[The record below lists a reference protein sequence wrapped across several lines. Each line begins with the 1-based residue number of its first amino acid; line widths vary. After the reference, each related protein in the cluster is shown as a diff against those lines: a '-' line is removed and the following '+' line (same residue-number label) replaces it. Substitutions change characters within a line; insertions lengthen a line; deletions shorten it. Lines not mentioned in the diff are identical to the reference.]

1 MLAVA
6 NKGDTI
12 ELGLQVIPQS
22 PSMTPR
28 VALPLTQADVDEHRR
43 PRGALRTR
51 SASPGRTLPSPPA
64 GHEDGPL
71 LCIFEIV
78 HNLNQTSGS
87 TAVTPKAELNP
98 FTRLKEQ
105 SEAASP
111 KLDTVFCRR
120 LLASQNASLKTD
132 AQPSSPLG
140 NGLPRRVYE
149 LSVLLPR
156 GGPLV
161 EPAVLSL
168 EEEAIRQPFVGMKLA
183 REPTLG
189 ELSDFADSLR
199 GKKVTLHASLTSLFA
214 RHLTSYLAAWGLDIS
229 HIPIEDQH
237 AFGAGLPEF
246 SIPTGGGDNGQNG
259 SYRTK
264 SLDEAHNPAI
274 DDGKFVII
282 DDDVAVLRRELTRIR
297 AEAPVLSF
305 KPRLLKRPTLVN
317 RTRSSPHVRQAATS
331 PRHDGPVIIHFTSLA
346 KYNQVRDII
355 SSLLGVSSPTTS
367 SPFLHPEVMVIP
379 KPVGPRRFLTALHT
393 AVNKPVVDPFFSP
406 IATSPRSPGGGHFSA
421 RTPLTSDL
429 GKDGGFFDS
438 VAEEDHLNVGSANTA
453 RSVSDSSGGS
463 QKARSP
469 LGEYPPSHT
478 SIVRSEQGLHL
489 SIPTPGDI
497 MATPASEYFSN
508 AASRASSASGSA
520 VIMQSP
526 DGRPVGMFFEPP
538 NKDGRRLSYNRHS
551 SERRKTASR
560 RASGTEANDVNKRE
574 TPQDNRRGSGPN
586 STDGANG
593 SRRGSMRDVDAAA
606 RASLR
611 RKTLPTP
618 TGENPEPIIAVG
630 RERSSTLTGRRQN
643 AQVRPA
649 PQHAN
654 SVANMTAPQS
664 RSTQKLNK
672 KADASDDVKVPPV
685 VGPAAKKPGQDVVVP
700 PINVLIVEDNPI
712 NQNILSMF
720 LRKKKINHQ
729 TAKDGLEAV
738 EKWRTGAF
746 HLILVSLDKFV

>member
-1 MLAVA
+1 
-6 NKGDTI
+6 
-12 ELGLQVIPQS
+12 
-22 PSMTPR
+22 MTPR
-28 VALPLTQADVDEHRR
+28 VSFPLTPADVDEHRR
-43 PRGALRTR
+43 PRGSSHTR
-51 SASPGRTLPSPPA
+51 STSPGRTLPSPPA
-64 GHEDGPL
+64 GHENGPL

-120 LLASQNASLKTD
+120 LLASQNASLKID

-168 EEEAIRQPFVGMKLA
+168 EEEAMRQPFAGMKLA

-237 AFGAGLPEF
+237 PFGAGLPEF
-246 SIPTGGGDNGQNG
+246 SIPGGRDTGQNG
-259 SYRTK
+259 TYRTR
-264 SLDEAHNPAI
+264 SLDEAHN
-274 DDGKFVII
+274 DTSMGDGKFVII

-317 RTRSSPHVRQAATS
+317 RTRSSPHVRQAVPS

-367 SPFLHPEVMVIP
+367 SPFVHPEVMVIP

-393 AVNKPVVDPFFSP
+393 AVNKPIVDPFFSP
-406 IATSPRSPGGGHFSA
+406 IATSPRSPGGGHFTA

-438 VAEEDHLNVGSANTA
+438 VAEEDHLGVAPPGNNTA

-469 LGEYPPSHT
+469 LGEFPPSHA
-478 SIVRSEQGLHL
+478 SVVRTEQGLHL

-538 NKDGRRLSYNRHS
+538 NKDGRRISYNRHAS
-551 SERRKTASR
+551 DRRRPATR
-560 RASGTEANDVNKRE
+560 RASGTEANDANKRD
-574 TPQDNRRGSGPN
+574 TPQEHRRGSATTP
-586 STDGANG
+586 TDGTNG
-593 SRRGSMRDVDAAA
+593 SRRGSMRDADGAA
-606 RASLR
+606 RASFR

-618 TGENPEPIIAVG
+618 VGENQEPIIAVG
-630 RERSSTLTGRRQN
+630 RERSSTVTARRQN
-643 AQVRPA
+643 NQGRPS
-649 PQHAN
+649 PQSAN
-654 SVANMTAPQS
+654 SSATLSAPPS
-664 RSTQKLNK
+664 RSTQKLIK
-672 KADASDDVKVPPV
+672 KTDASDDIKVPPV
-685 VGPAAKKPGQDVVVP
+685 GVPAAKKAGQDVVVP

-746 HLILVSLDKFV
+746 HLILVSTIQTQTRISR